1 MIDRSP
7 AEASNSQGL
16 AEPSAMM
23 TSALL
28 VALNSPAMVAA
39 ATTGI
44 PLTLTACTG
53 AANQAFEYI
62 LVPPYTAPQAVATLG
77 KSACLDIADYATA
90 KSSPIT
96 AWPCGLDVMV
106 NEYWTIKGDTLPI
119 VQPYTPFCFGI
130 DGASAKG
137 AALADCTSSAAQFKI
152 MEEST
157 HNGTIVH
164 KASGLCV
171 TATGPAPRRHQPRR
185 RAPPGPKNTPC
196 GPLPAPAP
204 PGPKPVGDTPCDIY
218 AASGGTPCVAAH
230 SMVRALYS
238 NPKVQRASVLR
249 DTPERLHKQDDRR
262 SETWGIR

>member
-171 TATGPAPRRHQPRR
+171 TATGPAP
-185 RAPPGPKNTPC
+185 PPP
-196 GPLPAPAP
+196 PAPAP
-204 PGPKPVGDTPCDIY
+204 RPPRPKEHP
-218 AASGGTPCVAAH
+218 
-230 SMVRALYS
+230 VRAAAGACAAGPEARRRHSVRHLRSIRWYS
-238 NPKVQRASVLR
+238 LR
-249 DTPERLHKQDDRR
+249 RCPQHGPRPLLQP
-262 SETWGIR
+262 